1 MNDLVGLLMIEH
13 SAIRHISKY
22 FNFNN
27 EDDLAGFHEYLKN
40 VHIELEEKIVFPLL
54 ISTDDYRSK
63 DLAPTIDQL
72 KVDHK
77 SIDDLARN
85 ILTLWA
91 NEDKVT
97 AVDKTKLYF
106 RLLKD
111 HNNSEDSSI
120 FLLWKNVDEKEMVT
134 AMKEAENIIDSFGR
148 ELYTELM
155 ALSPA
160 AYSYLTATQ
169 KK

>member
-1 MNDLVGLLMIEH
+1 MSDLVELLMIEH

-22 FNFNN
+22 INLDS
-27 EDDLAGFHEYLKN
+27 EDDLAGFHEYLEN

-54 ISTDDYRSK
+54 ISADDK
-63 DLAPTIDQL
+63 GDKNLLATIDQL

-77 SIDDLARN
+77 SIDDLAKN
-85 ILTLWA
+85 ISTLWEK
-91 NEDKVT
+91 EDKST

-111 HNNSEDSSI
+111 HNNSEDSSV
-120 FLLWKNVDEKEMVT
+120 FLLWKKIEEKDMAT
-134 AMKEAENIIDSFGR
+134 AMKEAGNIIDSFGR
-148 ELYTELM
+148 ELYIDLM
-155 ALSPA
+155 GLSPY
-160 AYSYLTATQ
+160 AYSYLTVTH